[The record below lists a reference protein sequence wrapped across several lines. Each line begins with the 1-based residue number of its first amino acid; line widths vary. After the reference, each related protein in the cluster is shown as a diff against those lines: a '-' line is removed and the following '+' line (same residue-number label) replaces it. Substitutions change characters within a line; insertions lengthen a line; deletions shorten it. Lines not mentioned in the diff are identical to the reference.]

1 MNRDE
6 LKIGIEKVFNEKN
19 QLEQIVNS
27 YKRIILLGN
36 GGSNAIA
43 SHIAQDYTKI
53 LNKIA
58 FSFTDSSRITCY
70 NNDYGRKQAYKKFL
84 EHFCERDTL
93 VILISSSGDSINMLN
108 AQEYCEETS
117 KPYVLVT
124 GFEPDNAM
132 IRKSMYYKNNNSSNN
147 MKQNFWSNS
156 RDYGTV
162 ECVHMIFLHSII

>member
-1 MNRDE
+1 MKKNE
-6 LKIGIEKVFNEKN
+6 LEEGINKAFDEKN
-19 QLEQIVNS
+19 SLKQFIDS

-43 SHIAQDYTKI
+43 SHISQDYTKI

-117 KPYVLVT
+117 KSYILLT

-132 IRKSMYYKNNNSSNN
+132 IRKSTYFKNNNASNN
-147 MKQNFWSNS
+147 MKINFWVNS